1 MKVKELIEKLKE
13 LDQDK
18 EIFIYT
24 DWNYLQEDWTFF
36 KLSYS
41 FEDLELI
48 KWYFIETK
56 DEVLV
61 SELIG
66 DFTKEDIKE
75 EIKMAKKYMK
85 KEWYEKV
92 INEWECYCFEAF

>member
-1 MKVKELIEKLKE
+1 MKVKELIKKLQE
-13 LDQDK
+13 LDWDK
-18 EIFIYT
+18 EILLYT

-48 KWYFIETK
+48 EWYFLETK

-61 SELIG
+61 NEIL
-66 DFTKEDIKE
+66 KYQDIKDIAE
-75 EIKMAKKYMK
+75 EIKIAKKYMK
-85 KEWYEKV
+85 NEWYEKV
-92 INEWECYCFEAF
+92 IKEWECYCFEAY